1 MKHGNILDYFVL
13 ITYFLILV
21 GIGLYFAKKMK
32 GGKDYFSGGNKIPWW
47 VSGIALF
54 ISSFSAWTFTGAAG
68 FVYFTGWFGVLYF
81 VTWPIGFIF
90 GSQITAGR
98 WRKSRVISPV
108 EYTSTR
114 YTKTT
119 QQIIGYIVVLNTL
132 FSLGVGLAAV
142 SKVISATMNV
152 DITTVIIICGVVMLF
167 YTFLGGLWAVSIAD
181 VVQFVILICIT
192 LVVFPLC
199 LNLVGGLSGFI
210 AKAPPLV
217 MNHVYKGETYDI
229 HYLLAILIFEFIAAM
244 YAGQKYYSV
253 KDEKSA
259 KKTGLLAGF
268 LFLLVPILFG
278 IPPIVAKMIWPDLSV
293 VPFFQGQNVPTESVF
308 IAIVLTVLPNGL
320 IGMFMAAMFA
330 ASMSAIASNFNFNAA
345 IISKDLYAG
354 VFNPHA
360 SDKQIM
366 RVGRIAT
373 FLIGVITIITA
384 IIYANS
390 KMGFFYWSLTFLSLF
405 SMPMAIPL
413 VFGLL
418 IENLPRKAGLA
429 VITLTLIV
437 STTTRFL
444 LGYSFGDQGLA
455 VIFFSFVM
463 LFTADFLR
471 HLYKRKKSYVILYE
485 TVFIIIFYIILK
497 YTSIRILGMTENI
510 ALVGILLVL
519 AAAKYYFI
527 KLFAEETDEDKK
539 IVTEFFNKLRTPIDV
554 VREVYGKGIREVSTF
569 PMIGKLIMLVGGL
582 LIFLIFFGMT
592 GNEMII
598 TLVISLIMIISGF
611 SMVYFGGRSEK
622 KYLEN
627 MQKELDKADIKI
639 VE

>member
-90 GSQITAGR
+90 GSQFTAGR

-114 YTKTT
+114 YTKST
-119 QQIIGYIVVLNTL
+119 QQVIGYIVVLNSL
-132 FSLGVGLAAV
+132 FSLGLGLAAV
-142 SKVISATMNV
+142 SKIISATMNI
-152 DITTVIIICGVVMLF
+152 DITTVIIVCGIVMLF
-167 YTFLGGLWAVSIAD
+167 YTYLGGLWAVSIAD

-199 LNLVGGLSGFI
+199 LNLVGGFSGFI

-217 MNHVYKGETYDI
+217 MDHVYKGETYNY

-244 YAGQKYYSV
+244 FAGQKYYSV

-268 LFLLVPILFG
+268 LFILVPILFG
-278 IPPIVAKMIWPDLSV
+278 IPPIVAKIIWPDLSV

-308 IAIVLTVLPNGL
+308 IGIVLMVLPNGL

-330 ASMSAIASNFNFNAA
+330 ASMSAIASNYNYNAA

-354 VFNPHA
+354 VFNPNA

-366 RVGRIAT
+366 TVGRIAT
-373 FLIGVITIITA
+373 FIIGVITIVTA
-384 IIYANS
+384 VIYANS

-405 SMPMAIPL
+405 SMPMSIPL

-418 IENLPRKAGLA
+418 IERLPRKAGLA
-429 VITLTLIV
+429 VILLTLIV
-437 STTTRFL
+437 STTTRFF
-444 LGYSFGDQGLA
+444 LGYSFGDQALS
-455 VIFFSFVM
+455 VIIFSFVM
-463 LFTADFLR
+463 IFTADFLR
-471 HLYKRKKSYVILYE
+471 NLYKKNKILVILYE
-485 TVFIIIFYIILK
+485 IAFIVIFYIILI
-497 YTSIRILGMTENI
+497 YTTVKVLDITDNLI
-510 ALVGILLVL
+510 LVGILLFL
-519 AAAKYYFI
+519 AAVKYYFI
-527 KLFAEETDEDKK
+527 KLFAEETEEDRR
-539 IVTEFFNKLRTPIDV
+539 IVAEFFNKLRTPIDV
-554 VREVYGKGIREVSTF
+554 VREVYGKGIKEVSTF

-598 TLVISLIMIISGF
+598 TLIISLIMIVSGYA
-611 SMVYFGGRSEK
+611 MVYFGGRSEK
-622 KYLEN
+622 KYIEN
-627 MQKELDKADIKI
+627 MQKELEKAGIKI
-639 VE
+639 EE